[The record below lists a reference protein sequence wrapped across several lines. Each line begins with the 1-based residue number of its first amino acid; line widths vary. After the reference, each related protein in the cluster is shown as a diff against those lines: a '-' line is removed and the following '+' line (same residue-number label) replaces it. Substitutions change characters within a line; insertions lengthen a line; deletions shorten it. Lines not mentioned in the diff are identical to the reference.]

1 MLKQNYF
8 YIKNTLKKR
17 IQTENQLQTSPPS
30 KLNTILKC
38 KIHKNSLININFGVI
53 QMYNDFNISTQEL
66 AFSNFFMKNRIGI
79 NLDFKLEMDS

>member
-53 QMYNDFNISTQEL
+53 
-66 AFSNFFMKNRIGI
+66 
-79 NLDFKLEMDS
+79 